1 MTIAGILTLA
11 TVMLTVLAL
20 TPPVGGYIHAAM
32 EGHHNVLSPFLRP
45 VERTIYR
52 LAGIDPGEMQ
62 SWKAYTA
69 SLLVF
74 TFVSIAAL
82 YLIQRLQGSLPL
94 NPTGAGAV
102 APELAYNTAVSFST
116 TTDWQNYA
124 GETGVSQL
132 TQMMGLTV
140 QNFLAAAGGL
150 AAAAAVARGLG
161 SRLHLLGNF
170 WVDLT
175 RATLY
180 VLLPISFVG
189 AVLLV
194 AQGVPETLA
203 GPQTVTTLQ
212 GASQTLILGPIA
224 SQDVIKTLGSNGG
237 GYLNANGAHPYL
249 NPTGLSDWL
258 DLVLNLLIPFALT
271 CTFGRYVKDARQG
284 WVLFAVMASILVAAS
299 LGAMALEGA
308 GNPRLPASVD
318 QVAAGN
324 MEGKEV
330 RIGAEV
336 GGLSAAQMAATTT
349 GAPPVTYAS
358 LSPASGGIAMALML
372 TGEVAPGGVGSGI
385 TGILV
390 YVILSVFLGGLMV
403 GRTPEYLGK
412 RVESYE
418 MRMLVLAVLVP
429 AIAVLGLVSL
439 SVSVPAGQ
447 AGPANPPPHGFSEV
461 LYAFASMN
469 GNNGSAFASFTG
481 DTVFYNVVGSFAMLA
496 GRFGTLIPMLAIAGS
511 MGPKRQVPRSLGTL
525 PTGSAMFGAFLGG
538 TIIIVG
544 ALSYLAALALG
555 PIAEHLAM
563 LAGHTTP

>member
-1 MTIAGILTLA
+1 MTIAGILTLT
-11 TVMLTVLAL
+11 TVMVVVLAL
-20 TPPVGGYIHAAM
+20 TPSIGAYIHAAM
-32 EGHHNVLSPFLRP
+32 EGRPNALTPVLRP
-45 VERTIYR
+45 IERGIYGATR
-52 LAGIDPGEMQ
+52 IDATEMQ
-62 SWKAYTA
+62 SWKAYAA

-74 TFVSIAAL
+74 TFVSIVAL
-82 YLIQRLQGSLPL
+82 YFIQRFQGVLPL
-94 NPTGAGAV
+94 NPTGAGPV
-102 APELAYNTAVSFST
+102 APELAFNTAVSFST

-140 QNFLAAAGGL
+140 QDYVAAAGGL

-161 SRLHLLGNF
+161 SRRTLLGNF

-180 VLLPISFVG
+180 VLLPISVVG

-203 GPQTVTTLQ
+203 GPSTVTTVQ
-212 GASQTLILGPIA
+212 GASQTLIVGPIA
-224 SQDVIKTLGSNGG
+224 SQDVIKILGSNGG
-237 GYLNANGAHPYL
+237 GFLNANGAHPFL

-271 CTFGRYVKDARQG
+271 YTFGRYVKDARQG
-284 WVLFAVMASILVAAS
+284 WALFGVMAVLLVGAS
-299 LGAMALEGA
+299 LGSMALERGS
-308 GNPRLPASVD
+308 NPLLPASVS
-318 QVAAGN
+318 QAAGN

-358 LSPASGGIAMALML
+358 LSPATGGIAMALML

-390 YVILSVFLGGLMV
+390 YVMLAVFLGGLMV

-418 MRMLVLAVLVP
+418 TRLLMLAVLVP
-429 AIAVLGLVSL
+429 AITVLGLVSL
-439 SVSVPAGQ
+439 SVSIPAGQ

-469 GNNGSAFASFTG
+469 GNNGSAFASLSG
-481 DTVFYNVVGSFAMLA
+481 NTVFYNVVGSFAMLA

-511 MGPKRQVPRSLGTL
+511 MGTKRQVPRSLGTL
-525 PTGSAMFGAFLGG
+525 PTGSAMFAAFLGG

-544 ALSYLAALALG
+544 ALSFLAALCLG
-555 PIAEHLAM
+555 PVAEHLAM
-563 LAGHTTP
+563 LAGHPTP

>member
-11 TVMLTVLAL
+11 TVMLAVLAL
-20 TPPVGGYIHAAM
+20 TPPLGGYIHAAM
-32 EGHHNVLSPFLRP
+32 EGRPTVLSPFLGP
-45 VERTIYR
+45 IERGIYR
-52 LAGIDPGEMQ
+52 VTRIDPQEMQ
-62 SWKAYTA
+62 SWRAYTA

-82 YLIQRLQGSLPL
+82 YLIQRFQGVLPL
-94 NPTGAGAV
+94 NPTGAGPV
-102 APELAYNTAVSFST
+102 APELAFNTAVSFST

-161 SRLHLLGNF
+161 SRRSLLGNF

-180 VLLPISFVG
+180 VLLPISVVG

-194 AQGVPETLA
+194 AQGVPETLS
-203 GPQTVTTLQ
+203 GPHTVTTLQ
-212 GASQTLILGPIA
+212 GASQTLIVGPIA
-224 SQDVIKTLGSNGG
+224 SQDVIKILGSNGG
-237 GYLNANGAHPYL
+237 GYLNANGAHPFL

-258 DLVLNLLIPFALT
+258 DLVLNLLVPFALT
-271 CTFGRYVKDARQG
+271 YTFGRYVRDARQG
-284 WVLFAVMASILVAAS
+284 WALFAVMAVILVAAS
-299 LGAMALEGA
+299 LGSMALEGA
-308 GNPRLPASVD
+308 GNPLLPASVD
-318 QVAAGN
+318 QAAGN

-336 GGLSAAQMAATTT
+336 GGMSAAQMAATTT
-349 GAPPVTYAS
+349 GAPPVAYAS
-358 LSPASGGIAMALML
+358 LSPASGGVAMALML

-390 YVILSVFLGGLMV
+390 YVILAVFLGGLMV

-412 RVESYE
+412 RVESHE
-418 MRMLVLAVLVP
+418 TRLLMLAVLVP
-429 AIAVLGLVSL
+429 AIAVLGLVAL
-439 SVSVPAGQ
+439 SVSVPPGQ
-447 AGPANPPPHGFSEV
+447 AGPANPPPRGFSEV

-469 GNNGSAFASFTG
+469 GNNGSAFASFSG
-481 DTVFYNVVGSFAMLA
+481 NTVFYNVVGSFAMLA

-525 PTGSAMFGAFLGG
+525 PTGSALFAAFLGG